1 MRLFSFAF
9 HLFLGVVMMAMGFL
23 AWVSNQ
29 HTLQIAL
36 LPWTG
41 PTLTYLLMGLG
52 LAGVV
57 ITLLAVKRIVP
68 LLFVVWSLAVL
79 VTLARGYFF
88 SSYNFGLSGVG
99 TALCFIAAAL
109 IAFVGSALQA
119 RPKHAVA
126 RRQSVLA

>member
-9 HLFLGVVMMAMGFL
+9 HFLLGLVMMAIGFV
-23 AWVSNQ
+23 AWASNQ
-29 HTLQIAL
+29 HTLEIGV

-41 PTLTYLLMGLG
+41 PTLTYILMGLG

-57 ITLLAVKRIVP
+57 LTILAVRRIVP

-79 VTLARGYFF
+79 VALARGYFF
-88 SSYNFGLSGVG
+88 SSYHFGGSGVSM
-99 TALCFIAAAL
+99 ALYFVGAAL
-109 IAFVGSALQA
+109 VAFIGSALQA
-119 RPKHAVA
+119 RRKHAVA